1 LKQESLI
8 LIFPCED
15 IAVSKVLTTAVII
28 IRSAL
33 SLEKAPSITEHI
45 SCILT
50 NQLFFPS
57 PNIPYSWECED
68 FQEGF
73 LSFQPG
79 IL

>member
-1 LKQESLI
+1 MSDQLETIEDYYNRIRKDQIKHLILKILKQESLI

-45 SCILT
+45 SCI
-50 NQLFFPS
+50 
-57 PNIPYSWECED
+57 
-68 FQEGF
+68 
-73 LSFQPG
+73 
-79 IL
+79 